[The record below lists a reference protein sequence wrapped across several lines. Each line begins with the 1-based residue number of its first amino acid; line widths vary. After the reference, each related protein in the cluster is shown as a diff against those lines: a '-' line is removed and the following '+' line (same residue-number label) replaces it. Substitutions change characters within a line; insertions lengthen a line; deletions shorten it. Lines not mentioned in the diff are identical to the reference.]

1 MKYLMKCKKCGQQNI
16 EKTRFCS
23 NCGEKLEKK
32 KKSYTFL
39 WIILGIILMITLIF
53 VITKLINRFDD
64 PFDSI
69 DDLIKMEDNTI
80 NNTNNYKDITCYLK
94 INENKDDEY
103 NSYIQVK
110 VLFDEQDK
118 INDLY
123 FKGIIQMK
131 NYDPVDY
138 TFKITK
144 KIVSIVLNTMKVSF
158 EKDFQ
163 KYKFKTIDEEDKLSV
178 KFRITDG
185 YY

>member
-131 NYDPVDY
+131 NYDPYDY

-158 EKDFQ
+158 
-163 KYKFKTIDEEDKLSV
+163 YLLL
-178 KFRITDG
+178 
-185 YY
+185 